1 MRQILPVIIT
11 SAFFLSSFTTRTSD
25 SETAKI
31 QALYKAYETAV
42 DKKDTKAILS
52 MLSTSSKQYFDK
64 VLLLAKK
71 AKKTEVMQLPLSDKV
86 AVLTLRHTTTD
97 QELLAMNAQSFM
109 MQSMDKGLKKNINTQ
124 NTLGPITIK
133 GNTATAPLVVNG
145 KPSPVAM
152 TFVKEGT
159 AWKYDYTAL
168 LNNMNQMM
176 QMFAAQA
183 NNEAFLMQMLQGIN
197 GKKPDASIWNTV
209 MN

>member
-1 MRQILPVIIT
+1 MRHILTVIIT

-42 DKKDTKAILS
+42 DKKDTKAILG

-71 AKKTEVMQLPLSDKV
+71 AKKPEVMQLPLSDKV

-109 MQSMDKGLKKNINTQ
+109 MQSMDKGLKKKINTV
-124 NTLGPITIK
+124 NTLGPVTIK

-145 KPSPVAM
+145 KPSPVTM

-176 QMFAAQA
+176 QMFATQA

-197 GKKPDASIWNTV
+197 GKKPDATIWNTV
-209 MN
+209 IN

>member
-1 MRQILPVIIT
+1 VFIAATCCLT
-11 SAFFLSSFTTRTSD
+11 SFTTRISD

-71 AKKTEVMQLPLSDKV
+71 AKKAEVMQLPLSDKI

-97 QELLAMNAQSFM
+97 EALLAMNAQNFM

-124 NTLGPITIK
+124 NTLGTITIK

-197 GKKPDASIWNTV
+197 GKKPDATIWNTV
-209 MN
+209 MK

>member
-1 MRQILPVIIT
+1 MRQILTVIIT
-11 SAFFLSSFTTRTSD
+11 SAFFLSSFTTRTND

-124 NTLGPITIK
+124 NTLGPIIIK